1 MDIIILKNYLI
12 KKHLNIF
19 MIVILLLQFRI
30 IDYKNELKI

>member
-12 KKHLNIF
+12 KNTLNIF
-19 MIVILLLQFRI
+19 MVVILLLQFRI